1 MTTTA
6 VTLAAESL
14 GSFPVAVPWPSEMV
28 DDIPVISLSVGLEGE
43 SLYRMRTVEG
53 GGRSGVNERA
63 PAPTPAVPRVRHI
76 PAAAWTC
83 DPGSGPSG
91 DRTPCG
97 LRVGDRRT
105 KGARGDGSVMA
116 CRRRS
121 SFRDLLDM
129 KEELPELRGSCG
141 ALVRPHTAALAF
153 PCPACFPAHLKELTN
168 ALRENSAGSETL
180 AWSCPRR
187 AAFPGP
193 S

>member
-53 GGRSGVNERA
+53 SGRSGVNERA
-63 PAPTPAVPRVRHI
+63 PAPNPRRAPCPSH
-76 PAAAWTC
+76 
-83 DPGSGPSG
+83 SGPSG

-105 KGARGDGSVMA
+105 KGARGDGSVAA

-129 KEELPELRGSCG
+129 KEEPPELRGSCG

>member
-76 PAAAWTC
+76 PDPQVTEPPADCESATEGQRERGAMAA
-83 DPGSGPSG
+83 
-91 DRTPCG
+91 
-97 LRVGDRRT
+97 
-105 KGARGDGSVMA
+105 
-116 CRRRS
+116 
-121 SFRDLLDM
+121 
-129 KEELPELRGSCG
+129 
-141 ALVRPHTAALAF
+141 
-153 PCPACFPAHLKELTN
+153 
-168 ALRENSAGSETL
+168 
-180 AWSCPRR
+180 
-187 AAFPGP
+187 
-193 S
+193 